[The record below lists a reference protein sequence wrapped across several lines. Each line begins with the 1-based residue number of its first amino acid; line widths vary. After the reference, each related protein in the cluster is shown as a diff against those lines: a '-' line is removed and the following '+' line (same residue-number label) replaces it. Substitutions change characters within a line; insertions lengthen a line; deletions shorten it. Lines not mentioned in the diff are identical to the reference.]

1 MKLLKP
7 PSRTSTP
14 RGKRQAIPE
23 LIEPMLATLSPRL
36 PEAERDYAFEYKW
49 DGVRAICRWDGKR
62 FSLQSR
68 NRLDITNRYPELWPL
83 ADVFGS
89 RSVMLDGEV
98 IALDEHERPSFSRL
112 QKRMHVRDMGAVR
125 RLMGEVPVYFVIFD
139 LLWLDG
145 RSLMDKSWIER
156 RDRLEELTLGGPAW
170 LVSPAHVGEGADV
183 LAAAK
188 QMKLEGVVAKKLNA
202 PYRPGVRSP
211 EWLKIKNVNDQE
223 FVVGGWI
230 PEAGTRT
237 NRIGSLLIGYYD
249 EAKKFRY
256 AGGVGTGFNDDD
268 HRRLSQMMQ
277 SLAQKESPFVDRV
290 PKRGAL
296 FVKPRVVAQI
306 EYRRKGPQGI
316 IQQAAFKG
324 IRTDKNAKD
333 VGLS

>member
-7 PSRTSTP
+7 PSQSKARV
-14 RGKRQAIPE
+14 RRAAMPE
-23 LIEPMLATLSPRL
+23 LIEPMLATLSSRL
-36 PEAERDYAFEYKW
+36 PAAQGDYAYEYMW

-68 NRLDITNRYPELWPL
+68 NRLDISNRYPELWPL
-83 ADVFGS
+83 GDVFGS

-98 IALDEHERPSFSRL
+98 IALDEAERPSFSRL
-112 QKRMHVRDMGAVR
+112 QRRMHVRDMGAVR

-139 LLWLDG
+139 VLWLDG
-145 RSLMDKSWIER
+145 KSLIERAWTER
-156 RDRLEELTLGGPAW
+156 RDRLEELTLSGPAW
-170 LVSPAHVGEGADV
+170 LPSPAHIGEGAGV

-188 QMKLEGVVAKKLNA
+188 QMKLEGIVAKKLDS

-249 EAKKFRY
+249 EAKRFRY
-256 AGGVGTGFNDDD
+256 AGGVGTGFNDED
-268 HRRLSQMMQ
+268 HRRLSQMLQ
-277 SLAQKESPFVDRV
+277 SLGQKESPFADPV

-296 FVKPRVVAQI
+296 FVKPKVVAQI
-306 EYRRKGPQGI
+306 EYRRMGPQGI

-324 IRTDKNAKD
+324 LRTDKNAKD
-333 VGLS
+333 VGLT